1 MRGFGFGDCRS
12 AGLNSVLSD
21 LAAHW
26 PLTADNVDVVSS
38 QLLSLGVGSS
48 VGGTSGIFGTKN
60 LIVPTTKTA
69 SLTSNRYN
77 FQAAPFSISL
87 FYKRTGASTGTN
99 VALGY
104 ALAGTR
110 SFYMIDT
117 GALVGFYGAAA
128 DANARLSYAVAVPS
142 DTWVHLGAIADGAG
156 NVDLFYNGALVAT
169 KTGFGA
175 LTSQAG
181 GLLFVGNTTGIT
193 SPQTVNVN
201 LLTIG
206 ARRWSKEHVAWLY
219 NGGAGRK
226 YPF

>member
-1 MRGFGFGDCRS
+1 MTLASSMQESVNRLFVTHS
-12 AGLNSVLSD
+12 ASTAFYFAFDARASCNAPLFSD
-21 LAAHW
+21 VQVA
-26 PLTADNVDVVSS
+26 PT
-38 QLLSLGVGSS
+38 VGSE
-48 VGGTSGIFGTKN
+48 
-60 LIVPTTKTA
+60 
-69 SLTSNRYN
+69 
-77 FQAAPFSISL
+77 
-87 FYKRTGASTGTN
+87 
-99 VALGY
+99 
-104 ALAGTR
+104 

-117 GALVGFYGAAA
+117 GALVGFYGAAV
-128 DANARLSYAVAVPS
+128 DANARLSYAVAIPS
-142 DTWVHLGAIADGAG
+142 DTWVHIGAIADGAG
-156 NVDLFYNGALVAT
+156 NVDLYYNGALVAT

-206 ARRWSKEHVAWLY
+206 ARRWSKEHMAWLY